1 MLKKNQINKNMDD
14 ATNLLFVAITL
25 RLMHIATSVKFHAT
39 FVKLAC
45 KRNHAGIAI
54 LLIKRLRKVNF

>member
-14 ATNLLFVAITL
+14 ATNLLFVAIIL
-25 RLMHIATSVKFHAT
+25 RLMHIATFVKFHAT
-39 FVKLAC
+39 SVKLA
-45 KRNHAGIAI
+45 RNRTHARMVT